1 MIVILK
7 FWLTDGYMQLSMVLA
22 KVRLNGCLVQHL
34 NGKRKPPVTCVI
46 SPKLL
51 LKTVQTV

>member
-22 KVRLNGCLVQHL
+22 NVCLNGCLVQHL

-51 LKTVQTV
+51 LKTV